1 MTTAGPYCVPFRFSF
16 PAFLASAWV
25 FCAAQ
30 GQPDLVL
37 TEQDN
42 GKTVVAMVGQSIAI
56 DLRGNPSTGYT
67 WVLARTEGDS
77 ILSAG
82 SYDYIPDTGG
92 GVGAGGTFRF
102 PFRASEPG
110 STTLLFEYLQP
121 WDPGS
126 IAHTFSVTIS
136 VASGG
141 LPPRLTIEFINGD
154 VVVRWPISG
163 SEGFCLEGTLEITPA
178 NWTAPNV
185 VVVAEGDQFKVTL
198 PASGKAAFFRLRK

>member
-1 MTTAGPYCVPFRFSF
+1 MSTASPYCSLCRFFF
-16 PAFLASAWV
+16 PVFLTSAWV

-56 DLRGNPSTGYT
+56 DLRGNPSTGYAWMLT
-67 WVLARTEGDS
+67 LTEGDS
-77 ILSAG
+77 ILAAG
-82 SYDYIPDTGG
+82 SYQYIPDSGG
-92 GVGAGGTFRF
+92 GIGGGGTFRF
-102 PFRASEPG
+102 PFRASKAG

-126 IAHTFSVTIS
+126 LAQTFSVTIS
-136 VASGG
+136 VTSGG
-141 LPPRLTIEFINGD
+141 LPPRLTIELINGD

-163 SEGFCLEGTLEITPA
+163 SEGFCLEGTLEIAPA

-185 VVVAEGDQFKVTL
+185 VVVTEGDQFKVTL
-198 PASGKAAFFRLRK
+198 PASGKALFFRLRN